1 MEPNGVLTLSPELD
15 KAEPHKMAVTLR
27 IPTRKPSSDSKCLHM
42 QSSLS
47 CLSNSGYG
55 SDNSLDKACWSQ
67 TTNDARRKK
76 DLPPFNRSNIF
87 LINQAAKDRAARA
100 CRNSKVALTDVLLT
114 EKGRH
119 YLSRQQ
125 NTDCSLTHTDRSD
138 SQSPSPSSSC
148 EISEQSI
155 APTAARQASPSKR
168 GRPRR
173 ASDSLVLQRNENL
186 KTRSGCFP
194 LRRSNVESK
203 DSPATSKR
211 KSEQSSESKRPN
223 EKCSETSFRF
233 SELQDP
239 SSECHKRRRSENSIP
254 DTSINMDQDR
264 TVTPHKE
271 RKYSIEATSPSKKQE
286 TEKGLD
292 GQRALCKESVLKE
305 SVRALGIERKRLCFE
320 QEAESHPLGQQ
331 MEEQPTL
338 QEANAHRKH
347 SPAGSPESDGERP
360 MCKEKSISLRA
371 PCYITKPKKPSSCSI
386 EPIVLSSDEEE
397 GNACPTSSSSLTPTI
412 GCLRLHAKK
421 TPNSRDS
428 GTASEPSGSESQTGN
443 TNESSEG
450 QMTDVRTAKGLKT
463 PVPCRRESTK
473 ERDALLELNFT
484 AVHMGKIKGVA
495 HGCIQFMADSIIIP
509 LKDSEEEC
517 LSLSV
522 VMSQLQKYGIW
533 NQSCGEHLS
542 ETHTVIFL
550 WVSGAQAQLIQKEL
564 SAIHPVE
571 QPSKFSEFLFVE
583 LCTTLDEEQQQLLKE
598 LMCETG
604 RRSEIPSLCAA
615 VPWEEGHS
623 LLQDVSS
630 DCPFI
635 SLCLSQLQDR
645 EQEESALTLTPPS
658 TGSPQ
663 EWTQPAPSYTL
674 CHRRTTDTY
683 SVSVGLRPSKHW
695 KEHKYTGPLTK
706 LIVFPPPPT
715 KGGIAVTTEDVECL
729 DNGQFLNDVI
739 IDFYL
744 KYLMIE
750 KVPNNVAERTHIFSS
765 FFYKQ
770 LTRKDTPK
778 EGAANISAQHRRHQ
792 RVKTWTRHIDI
803 FDKDFIFVPV
813 NQEAHWYL
821 VVICFPGMEKPKY
834 EDRSNQCPRKNG
846 ERSSSD
852 EEEGTAGRA
861 KALHGLMEGR
871 CEKSSSSNQQ
881 KTGSTEFPKAASS
894 SVNNL
899 QDLPECTQKYC
910 RRTKVYKRPCILI
923 MDSLKVSSHE
933 RTVKQLREYLQV
945 EWEAKMGT
953 PRSFTSDQ
961 MTGSNCRVPLQDN
974 SSDCGIYLLQYV
986 ESFLQN
992 PVVHFEFP
1000 VQLERWFPRQEVKRK
1015 RDGIR
1020 DLILHLYRQQKSSS

>member
-1 MEPNGVLTLSPELD
+1 MEPNSVLTLSPELD
-15 KAEPHKMAVTLR
+15 IADPSKMAVTFR
-27 IPTRKPSSDSKCLHM
+27 IPKRKPSSDSKCMHM
-42 QSSLS
+42 QSPLS
-47 CLSNSGYG
+47 RHSNSGYG
-55 SDNSLDKACWSQ
+55 SDNSLDKVCWSQ
-67 TTNDARRKK
+67 SPNDDRRKK
-76 DLPPFNRSNIF
+76 DLPPFNKSNIF
-87 LINQAAKDRAARA
+87 LNNQAAKDRAAW
-100 CRNSKVALTDVLLT
+100 SW
-114 EKGRH
+114 
-119 YLSRQQ
+119 
-125 NTDCSLTHTDRSD
+125 
-138 SQSPSPSSSC
+138 
-148 EISEQSI
+148 
-155 APTAARQASPSKR
+155 

-173 ASDSLVLQRNENL
+173 ASDSLILQRNENL
-186 KTRSGCFP
+186 KTRSDYFP

-211 KSEQSSESKRPN
+211 KSEKSSESKRAN
-223 EKCSETSFRF
+223 EKCSETSLGS
-233 SELQDP
+233 SELKDP

-254 DTSINMDQDR
+254 DPTINMDQDR
-264 TVTPHKE
+264 TVTPHRE
-271 RKYSIEATSPSKKQE
+271 RKYSIVATSPSKKRE

-292 GQRALCKESVLKE
+292 GHQTLCKESVLKE
-305 SVRALGIERKRLCFE
+305 SVRAMGIERKRLCFE
-320 QEAESHPLGQQ
+320 QEAESHPLRQQ
-331 MEEQPTL
+331 MEQQPTL
-338 QEANAHRKH
+338 QEATTLRKH
-347 SPAGSPESDGERP
+347 SPTGNPESDAERP
-360 MCKEKSISLRA
+360 MCKEKSITLRA
-371 PCYITKPKKPSSCSI
+371 QCYRTKPKKPSSCSS

-412 GCLRLHAKK
+412 RCLRLHAQK

-428 GTASEPSGSESQTGN
+428 GTASESSGSESQTGT

-463 PVPCRRESTK
+463 PVPSRRKSTK

-509 LKDSEEEC
+509 LKDPEEEC

-522 VMSQLQKYGIW
+522 VTSQLQKYGIW
-533 NQSCGEHLS
+533 NQSSGEDPS

-571 QPSKFSEFLFVE
+571 QPSKYSEFLFVE
-583 LCTTLDEEQQQLLKE
+583 LCSPPDEQQQQLLKK

-615 VPWEEGHS
+615 VPWEEGHA
-623 LLQDVSS
+623 LFQGVSS

-635 SLCLSQLQDR
+635 SSWCLSQVQDQ
-645 EQEESALTLTPPS
+645 EQEESAMTPPS
-658 TGSPQ
+658 SGSPQ
-663 EWTQPAPSYTL
+663 KEWTRPEPSYTL
-674 CHRRTTDTY
+674 CHRRTKDTY
-683 SVSVGLRPSKHW
+683 SVSVGLRPSKCW

-715 KGGIAVTTEDVECL
+715 KGGIAVTIEDVECL

-744 KYLMIE
+744 KYLMIG

-821 VVICFPGMEKPKY
+821 VVICFPGMEEPKY

-846 ERSSSD
+846 ERSSSE
-852 EEEGTAGRA
+852 EEEGTAAGG
-861 KALHGLMEGR
+861 KALNGLMKGT
-871 CEKSSSSNQQ
+871 CEKSSSSNQE
-881 KTGSTEFPKAASS
+881 KAGSTEFPKAASS
-894 SVNNL
+894 SVNKL
-899 QDLPECTQKYC
+899 QDLPECTEKYC
-910 RRTKVYKRPCILI
+910 RRAKVYKRPCILI

-945 EWEAKMGT
+945 EWDVKMGT

-986 ESFLQN
+986 ESFLKN

-1015 RDGIR
+1015 RDRIR
-1020 DLILHLYRQQKSSS
+1020 DLILQLYRQQKSSS

>member
-1 MEPNGVLTLSPELD
+1 MEPNSVLTLSPELD
-15 KAEPHKMAVTLR
+15 ITEPHKMAVTFR
-27 IPTRKPSSDSKCLHM
+27 IPKRKPSSDSKCMHM
-42 QSSLS
+42 QSPLS
-47 CLSNSGYG
+47 RLSNSGYG
-55 SDNSLDKACWSQ
+55 SDNSLDKVCWSQ
-67 TTNDARRKK
+67 SPNDARRKK

-87 LINQAAKDRAARA
+87 LNNQAAKNRAAWA
-100 CRNSKVALTDVLLT
+100 W
-114 EKGRH
+114 GR
-119 YLSRQQ
+119 S
-125 NTDCSLTHTDRSD
+125 
-138 SQSPSPSSSC
+138 
-148 EISEQSI
+148 
-155 APTAARQASPSKR
+155 
-168 GRPRR
+168 RR

-186 KTRSGCFP
+186 KTRSDHFP

-203 DSPATSKR
+203 DSPATSKG
-211 KSEQSSESKRPN
+211 KSQQSSESKRTN
-223 EKCSETSFRF
+223 EKCSETILGF
-233 SELQDP
+233 SELKDP

-254 DTSINMDQDR
+254 DPTVNMDQDR
-264 TVTPHKE
+264 TLTPHRE
-271 RKYSIEATSPSKKQE
+271 RKYSIEATSPGKKQE

-292 GQRALCKESVLKE
+292 GQRTLCKESVLKE
-305 SVRALGIERKRLCFE
+305 SGRAMGIERKRLCFE
-320 QEAESHPLGQQ
+320 QEAESRLLGQQ

-338 QEANAHRKH
+338 QEAKAHRKH
-347 SPAGSPESDGERP
+347 SPTGSPESDAERR
-360 MCKEKSISLRA
+360 MCKEKSVSLRA
-371 PCYITKPKKPSSCSI
+371 QRYRTKPKKPSSCSS

-397 GNACPTSSSSLTPTI
+397 GNVCPTSSSSLTPTI
-412 GCLRLHAKK
+412 RCLRLHAKK
-421 TPNSRDS
+421 TPNSRDL

-443 TNESSEG
+443 TNEISEG
-450 QMTDVRTAKGLKT
+450 QMTDVKTSKGLKT

-484 AVHMGKIKGVA
+484 AVHVGKIKGVA
-495 HGCIQFMADSIIIP
+495 HGCIQFMANSIIIP
-509 LKDSEEEC
+509 LKDPEEEC

-522 VMSQLQKYGIW
+522 VTSQLQKYGIW
-533 NQSCGEHLS
+533 NQSSGEDPS

-571 QPSKFSEFLFVE
+571 QPSKSNEFLFVE
-583 LCTTLDEEQQQLLKE
+583 LCTPPDEEQQQMLKE

-615 VPWEEGHS
+615 VPWEEGHA
-623 LLQDVSS
+623 LLQGVSS

-635 SLCLSQLQDR
+635 SSWCLSQVQNR
-645 EQEESALTLTPPS
+645 EQEESALTPPS

-663 EWTQPAPSYTL
+663 EEWTQPTPSYTL
-674 CHRRTTDTY
+674 CHRRMKDTY
-683 SVSVGLRPSKHW
+683 SVSVGLRPSKLW

-778 EGAANISAQHRRHQ
+778 EGAANISAPHRRHQ

-821 VVICFPGMEKPKY
+821 VVICFPGMEEPKH
-834 EDRSNQCPRKNG
+834 EDRINQCPRKNG
-846 ERSSSD
+846 ERSSS
-852 EEEGTAGRA
+852 EEE
-861 KALHGLMEGR
+861 
-871 CEKSSSSNQQ
+871 Q
-881 KTGSTEFPKAASS
+881 GSTEFPKATSS
-894 SVNNL
+894 SVNKL
-899 QDLPECTQKYC
+899 QDLPECTEKYC
-910 RRTKVYKRPCILI
+910 RRAKVYKRPCILI
-923 MDSLKVSSHE
+923 MDSLKISSHE

-945 EWEAKMGT
+945 EWDVKMGT

-992 PVVHFEFP
+992 PIVHFEFP
-1000 VQLERWFPRQEVKRK
+1000 VQLEKWFPRQEVKRK

>member
-1 MEPNGVLTLSPELD
+1 MEPNSVLTLSPELD
-15 KAEPHKMAVTLR
+15 IADPSKMAVTFR
-27 IPTRKPSSDSKCLHM
+27 IPKRKPSSDSKCMHM
-42 QSSLS
+42 QSPLS
-47 CLSNSGYG
+47 RHSNSGYG
-55 SDNSLDKACWSQ
+55 SDNSLDKVCWSQ
-67 TTNDARRKK
+67 SPNDDRRKK
-76 DLPPFNRSNIF
+76 DLPPFNKSNIF
-87 LINQAAKDRAARA
+87 LNNQAAKDRAAWS
-100 CRNSKVALTDVLLT
+100 CRNSKVALMDVLLT

-125 NTDCSLTHTDRSD
+125 NTDCSSTHTDRSD
-138 SQSPSPSSSC
+138 CRSPPPSSSC
-148 EISEQSI
+148 ELSEQSI
-155 APTAARQASPSKR
+155 APTAARQTSPSKR

-173 ASDSLVLQRNENL
+173 ASDSLILQRNENL
-186 KTRSGCFP
+186 KTRSDYFP

-211 KSEQSSESKRPN
+211 KSEKSSESKRAN
-223 EKCSETSFRF
+223 EKCSETSLGS
-233 SELQDP
+233 SELKDP

-254 DTSINMDQDR
+254 DPTINMDQDR
-264 TVTPHKE
+264 TVTPHRE
-271 RKYSIEATSPSKKQE
+271 RKYSIVATSPSKKRE

-292 GQRALCKESVLKE
+292 GHQTLCKESVLKE
-305 SVRALGIERKRLCFE
+305 SVRAMGIERKRLCFE
-320 QEAESHPLGQQ
+320 QEAESHPLRQQ
-331 MEEQPTL
+331 MEQQPTL
-338 QEANAHRKH
+338 QEATTLRKH
-347 SPAGSPESDGERP
+347 SPTGNPESDAERP
-360 MCKEKSISLRA
+360 MCKEKSITLRA
-371 PCYITKPKKPSSCSI
+371 QCYRTKPKKPSSCSS

-412 GCLRLHAKK
+412 RCLRLHAQK

-428 GTASEPSGSESQTGN
+428 GTASESSGSESQTGT

-463 PVPCRRESTK
+463 PVPSRRKSTK

-509 LKDSEEEC
+509 LKDPEEEC

-522 VMSQLQKYGIW
+522 VTSQLQKYGIW
-533 NQSCGEHLS
+533 NQSSGEDPS

-571 QPSKFSEFLFVE
+571 QPSKYSEFLFVE
-583 LCTTLDEEQQQLLKE
+583 LCSPPDEQQQQLLKK

-615 VPWEEGHS
+615 VPWEEGHA
-623 LLQDVSS
+623 LFQGVSS

-635 SLCLSQLQDR
+635 SSWCLSQVQDQ
-645 EQEESALTLTPPS
+645 EQEESAMTPPS
-658 TGSPQ
+658 SGSPQ
-663 EWTQPAPSYTL
+663 KEWTRPEPSYTL
-674 CHRRTTDTY
+674 CHRRTKDTY
-683 SVSVGLRPSKHW
+683 SVSVGLRPSKCW

-715 KGGIAVTTEDVECL
+715 KGGIAVTIEDVECL

-744 KYLMIE
+744 KYLMIG

-821 VVICFPGMEKPKY
+821 VVICFPGMEEPKY

-846 ERSSSD
+846 ERSSSE
-852 EEEGTAGRA
+852 EEEGTAAGG
-861 KALHGLMEGR
+861 KALNGLMKGT
-871 CEKSSSSNQQ
+871 CEKSSSSNQE
-881 KTGSTEFPKAASS
+881 KAGSTEFPKAASS
-894 SVNNL
+894 SVNKL
-899 QDLPECTQKYC
+899 QDLPECTEKYC
-910 RRTKVYKRPCILI
+910 RRAKVYKRPCILI

-945 EWEAKMGT
+945 EWDVKMGT

-986 ESFLQN
+986 ESFLKN

-1015 RDGIR
+1015 RDRIR
-1020 DLILHLYRQQKSSS
+1020 DLILQLYRQQKSSS

>member
-1 MEPNGVLTLSPELD
+1 MEPNSVLTLSPELD
-15 KAEPHKMAVTLR
+15 IADPSKMAVTFR
-27 IPTRKPSSDSKCLHM
+27 IPKRKPSSDSKCMHM
-42 QSSLS
+42 QSPLS
-47 CLSNSGYG
+47 RHSNSGYG
-55 SDNSLDKACWSQ
+55 SDNSLDKVCWSQ
-67 TTNDARRKK
+67 SPNDDRRKK
-76 DLPPFNRSNIF
+76 DLPPFNKSNIF
-87 LINQAAKDRAARA
+87 LNNQAAKDRAAWS
-100 CRNSKVALTDVLLT
+100 CRNSKVALMDVLLT

-125 NTDCSLTHTDRSD
+125 NTDCSSTHTDRSD
-138 SQSPSPSSSC
+138 CRSPPPSSSC
-148 EISEQSI
+148 ELSEQSI
-155 APTAARQASPSKR
+155 APTAARQTSPSKR

-173 ASDSLVLQRNENL
+173 ASDSLILQRNENL
-186 KTRSGCFP
+186 KTRSDYFP

-211 KSEQSSESKRPN
+211 KSEKSSESKRAN
-223 EKCSETSFRF
+223 EKCSETSLGS
-233 SELQDP
+233 SELKDP

-254 DTSINMDQDR
+254 DPTINMDQDR
-264 TVTPHKE
+264 TVTPHRE
-271 RKYSIEATSPSKKQE
+271 RKYSIVATSPSKKRE

-292 GQRALCKESVLKE
+292 GHQTLCKESVLKE
-305 SVRALGIERKRLCFE
+305 SVRAMGIERKRLCFE
-320 QEAESHPLGQQ
+320 QEAESHPLRQQ
-331 MEEQPTL
+331 MEQQPTL
-338 QEANAHRKH
+338 QEATTLRKH
-347 SPAGSPESDGERP
+347 SPTGNPESDAERP
-360 MCKEKSISLRA
+360 MCKEKSITLRA
-371 PCYITKPKKPSSCSI
+371 QCYRTKPKKPSSCSS

-412 GCLRLHAKK
+412 RCLRLHAQK

-428 GTASEPSGSESQTGN
+428 GTASESSGSESQTGT

-463 PVPCRRESTK
+463 PVPSRRKSTK

-509 LKDSEEEC
+509 LKDPEEEC

-522 VMSQLQKYGIW
+522 VTSQLQKYGIW
-533 NQSCGEHLS
+533 NQSSGEDPS

-571 QPSKFSEFLFVE
+571 QPSKYSEFLFVE
-583 LCTTLDEEQQQLLKE
+583 LCSPPDEQQQQLLKK

-615 VPWEEGHS
+615 VPWEEGHA
-623 LLQDVSS
+623 LFQGVSS

-635 SLCLSQLQDR
+635 SSWCLSQVQDQ
-645 EQEESALTLTPPS
+645 EQEESAMTPPS
-658 TGSPQ
+658 SGSPQ
-663 EWTQPAPSYTL
+663 KEWTRPEPSYTL
-674 CHRRTTDTY
+674 CHRRTKDTY
-683 SVSVGLRPSKHW
+683 SVSVGLRPSKCW

-715 KGGIAVTTEDVECL
+715 KGGIAVTIEDVECL

-744 KYLMIE
+744 KYLMIG

-821 VVICFPGMEKPKY
+821 VVICFPGMEEPKY

-846 ERSSSD
+846 ERSSS
-852 EEEGTAGRA
+852 EEE
-861 KALHGLMEGR
+861 E
-871 CEKSSSSNQQ
+871 
-881 KTGSTEFPKAASS
+881 GSTEFPKAASS
-894 SVNNL
+894 SVNKL
-899 QDLPECTQKYC
+899 QDLPECTEKYC
-910 RRTKVYKRPCILI
+910 RRAKVYKRPCILI

-945 EWEAKMGT
+945 EWDVKMGT

-986 ESFLQN
+986 ESFLKN

-1015 RDGIR
+1015 RDRIR
-1020 DLILHLYRQQKSSS
+1020 DLILQLYRQQKSSS